1 MKAGDDLAHK
11 QSKGERTALRIMD
24 VAEGLFATR
33 GYDGTSLRQIADGAG
48 IKEPGL
54 YNHFAGKQ
62 ALYEAI
68 LYRALNPMA
77 EAMTQHI
84 DGAADLHDY
93 TDLPAIMTDLL
104 LAHPQM
110 AALFQQAMQGD
121 STSIGNQLAGDWLEK
136 LFSQGMRN
144 LEEARTPDLQTP
156 GRGPTGEAD
165 RATLAINLIAMFN
178 LTAGYFLSQRAFT
191 SLADGELQ
199 DPDNIARQKRLL
211 HKVIRAMLIN

>member
-1 MKAGDDLAHK
+1 
-11 QSKGERTALRIMD
+11 MD
-24 VAEGLFATR
+24 VAEDLFATR

-54 YNHFAGKQ
+54 YNHFVGKQ
-62 ALYEAI
+62 ALYEAV
-68 LYRALNPMA
+68 LHRALNPMA
-77 EAMTQHI
+77 EAMAQHME
-84 DGAADLHDY
+84 GASGLRDY

-121 STSIGNQLAGDWLEK
+121 STSIGNQLVGDWLEK
-136 LFSQGMRN
+136 LFSQGMRS
-144 LEEARTPDLQTP
+144 LEEIGAP
-156 GRGPTGEAD
+156 GVGAPGEGD

-178 LTAGYFLSQRAFT
+178 LTTGYFLSQRALE
-191 SLADGELQ
+191 SLAGGELQ

-211 HKVIRAMLIN
+211 RKVIRAMLIN